1 MKAESRKQKTGTMQI
16 DEYTLKVLPL
26 SERLFRFAGSF
37 LKDQEEAK
45 DVVQEVL
52 LKLWEKRDQLG
63 KIEYPEAFTMRMV
76 RNRCLDKLKGVK
88 MVAMSGEA
96 EARMQTWVSGE
107 EIPLERED
115 THALVTRVIG
125 RLPEQQRTV
134 IHLRDVEQL
143 EFEEIAVITGMSVNT
158 TRVSLSRAR
167 KQVREELLKIWEHEE
182 RRGKNSAR
190 EVL

>member
-1 MKAESRKQKTGTMQI
+1 MQI

-96 EARMQTWVSGE
+96 EARMQTWVSGV

-115 THALVTRVIG
+115 THALVNRVIG

-134 IHLRDVEQL
+134 IHLRDIEQL
-143 EFEEIAVITGMSVNT
+143 EFEEIAVITGMNVNAA
-158 TRVSLSRAR
+158 RVNLSRAR
-167 KQVREELLKIWEHEE
+167 KQVREELMKIWEYEE
-182 RRGKNSAR
+182 RRGKNMAR